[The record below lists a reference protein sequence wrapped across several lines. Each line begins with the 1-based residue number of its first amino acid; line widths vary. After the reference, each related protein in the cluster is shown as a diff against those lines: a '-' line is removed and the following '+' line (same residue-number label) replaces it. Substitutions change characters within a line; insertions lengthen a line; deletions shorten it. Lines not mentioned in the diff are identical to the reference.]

1 MRTLFIA
8 LLIPGMLLPMG
19 CATVTGTVTG
29 AFTGMVDAPAEVYRH
44 NRAYFAENPMMY
56 APNVLLV
63 GTFGLVAGPIVGFIK
78 GVSLDVQWKVGH
90 ITYGE
95 VFGTYGPASIWRPFT
110 GFWPTTPQTLGDEEP
125 DR

>member
-8 LLIPGMLLPMG
+8 LLIPGMILPMG

-44 NRAYFAENPMMY
+44 NRVYFAENPMMY
-56 APNVLLV
+56 GANVVFV
-63 GTFGLVAGPIVGFIK
+63 GTVGLLTGPIVGFFK
-78 GVSLDVQWKVGH
+78 GVSLDVQWMMGH
-90 ITYGE
+90 VSYSDA
-95 VFGTYGPASIWRPFT
+95 FGTYGPASIWRPFT
-110 GFWPTTPQTLGDEEP
+110 CFWPTTPETLGDEEQ